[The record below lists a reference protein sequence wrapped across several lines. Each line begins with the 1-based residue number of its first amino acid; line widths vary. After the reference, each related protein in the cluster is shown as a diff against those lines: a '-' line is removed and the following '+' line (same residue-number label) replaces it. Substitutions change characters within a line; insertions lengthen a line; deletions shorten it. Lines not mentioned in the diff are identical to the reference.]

1 MALLLVALGAG
12 PAAATTTTTFATP
25 TTTSTTLRPF
35 TANDVCSPTQDP
47 CQVDRTIVVPN
58 QSVLNFGSR
67 GLVLTSRGVLDVGSG
82 RVTITAGT
90 FEMQPGAQV
99 RGNEG
104 FSYVKIGTTGDI
116 KVRAQGNN
124 KAKIDLSSDDIAGAL
139 EMAATGTGS
148 VTIDGIIFSKGT
160 DTFADGGAID
170 LRSAAGD
177 VTITS
182 ADGDL
187 SVGSGAQGFGGE
199 IFLSAGRDIVAFH
212 LLDGSG
218 GDGGGGSIDADA
230 GRNATFNKL
239 SVDAGGFGDGGFLT
253 LTADGDIVLGA
264 AVTGNGSGGGDFG
277 GDGADIEI
285 AAGGALTVAGDV
297 VANAGDGGTGGS
309 IDIGTIAG
317 KVALNGALKAQ
328 GVGTDGCGGDITVAS
343 DDGLVDL
350 RGLIDVSSGACGSG
364 TVFLT
369 TRGSLV
375 VADEVNADGDGG
387 WVDARGSSITFADSA
402 QVHADGAGQIAA
414 GNVVA
419 AATCELTVA
428 PAARLST
435 AGTGG
440 SNNLKSGKTL
450 VVAGRLTS
458 GTNGTGGENAIEYRD
473 AATPPVLTGIFSPAA
488 TVALNPGLASCVPP
502 STSTTTSTSSTTT
515 TTIEGF
521 CRSEADCTKA
531 LGCTTPRCTANAC
544 EYPAIVGREGVL
556 CRIDQLQTELTSA
569 PAGAITKKGV
579 GKTLAK
585 AITKARTLVQQAT
598 GSKAKSRFKKAR
610 AQLTTFVKTV
620 RKGRGKTIDASFAT
634 RVDGIA
640 SVAVSEL
647 GGLTTGR

>member
-1 MALLLVALGAG
+1 
-12 PAAATTTTTFATP
+12 
-25 TTTSTTLRPF
+25 
-35 TANDVCSPTQDP
+35 
-47 CQVDRTIVVPN
+47 
-58 QSVLNFGSR
+58 
-67 GLVLTSRGVLDVGSG
+67 
-82 RVTITAGT
+82 
-90 FEMQPGAQV
+90 MQPGAQMLG
-99 RGNEG
+99 RGG

-116 KVRAQGNN
+116 RVRAQAQGSN
-124 KAKIDLSSDDIAGAL
+124 KAKIDLSSDDIAGTV
-139 EMAATGTGS
+139 EMAATGTGN
-148 VTIDGIIFSKGT
+148 VIVDGVIVSKGT
-160 DTFADGGAID
+160 DTFADGGSID

-182 ADGDL
+182 ADGDF

-199 IFLSAGRDIVAFH
+199 IVLSAGRDLVVLH

-230 GRNATFNKL
+230 GRNATFNKM

-264 AVTGNGSGGGDFG
+264 VVTGNGSGGGDFG

-285 AAGGALTVAGDV
+285 AAGGALTVTGDV

-309 IDIGTIAG
+309 IDIGTVAG
-317 KVALNGALKAQ
+317 KVALNGALRAQ

-343 DDGLVDL
+343 DAGMVDL

-364 TVFLT
+364 TVFFT
-369 TRGSLV
+369 TRGSLII
-375 VADEVNADGDGG
+375 ADEVNADGDGG
-387 WVDARGSSITFADSA
+387 WVDARARSVTFADPA
-402 QVHADGAGQIAA
+402 QVHANGGGQSAA
-414 GNVVA
+414 GDVVA
-419 AATCELTVA
+419 LATCELTVA

-440 SNNLKSGKTL
+440 SNILKSGKTM
-450 VVAGRLTS
+450 VVAGHLTS
-458 GTNGTGGENAIEYRD
+458 GTNGTGGANTVEYRD
-473 AATPPVLTGIFSPAA
+473 AATPPVLTGAIFNPAA
-488 TVALNPGLASCVPP
+488 TVTLNTGLASCAPP

-531 LGCTTPRCTANAC
+531 LGCTAPRCTANAC

-556 CRIDQLQTELTSA
+556 CRIDQLQTELTAA
-569 PAGAITKKGV
+569 PAGTIKKKGV
-579 GKTLAK
+579 GKSLAK
-585 AITKARTLVQQAT
+585 AILKARTLVQQAT

-610 AQLTTFVKTV
+610 AQLAAFVKTV
-620 RKGRGKTIDASFAT
+620 RKGQGKTIDTSFAT

-647 GGLTTGR
+647 GGLTTGP